1 MMGKII
7 HWIKNKKMYPNSL
20 AYEKVKKK
28 YLKFLKTQEVLSEPF
43 RNKTSQLNNFYIPIS
58 KMIYKTYLKKKKTQV
73 IGLTGGQGSGKST
86 ISNILKIILK
96 ENYNLETVIFSIDD
110 FYKTLKERETMSKSV
125 SPLFLT
131 RGVPG
136 THDTKM
142 ILNCIKKLKNNKFK
156 QLMIPKFNKAT
167 DNRVSKKKWLK
178 VIKKPHIVIFEGWCV
193 GVEQQKNKDLLIP
206 VNELE
211 KYQDK
216 KKIWRNRVN
225 QELKKNYKKI
235 FRLIDKIIFL
245 KVPSFKHVFK
255 WRLLQEKKLRITS
268 RGKKTMSDNQ
278 IKKFIMFYERLTKHM
293 LKNLSN
299 KADCVIKIDTKHK
312 LQSIKF
318 N

>member
-1 MMGKII
+1 
-7 HWIKNKKMYPNSL
+7 MYLDKSSYQKL
-20 AYEKVKKK
+20 KKK
-28 YLKFLKTQEVLSEPF
+28 YLEFIKSQEALSEPF
-43 RNKTSQLNNFYIPIS
+43 RDKIGQLKNFYLPIS
-58 KMIYKTYLKKKKTQV
+58 QMINETYLKEKKTQV

-110 FYKTLKERETMSKSV
+110 FYKTLDERKIISKNI

-142 ILNCIKKLKNNKFK
+142 LLDCIKKLQNVRFK
-156 QLMIPKFNKAT
+156 KLAIPRFNKAA
-167 DNRVSKKKWLK
+167 DDRESKKKWLK
-178 VIKKPHIVIFEGWCV
+178 ITKKPKIVIFEGWCV
-193 GVEQQKNKDLLIP
+193 GAEQQKNKDLLIDT
-206 VNELE
+206 NELE

-216 KKIWRNRVN
+216 EKIWRNRVN

-235 FRLIDKIIFL
+235 FKLINKIIFL
-245 KVPSFKHVFK
+245 KVPSFRYVFK

-268 RGKKTMSDNQ
+268 KEKKTMTDKQ

-293 LKNLSN
+293 LKTLTN
-299 KADCVIKIDTKHK
+299 KADVVIKIDTKHK
-312 LQSIKF
+312 LKSIKF